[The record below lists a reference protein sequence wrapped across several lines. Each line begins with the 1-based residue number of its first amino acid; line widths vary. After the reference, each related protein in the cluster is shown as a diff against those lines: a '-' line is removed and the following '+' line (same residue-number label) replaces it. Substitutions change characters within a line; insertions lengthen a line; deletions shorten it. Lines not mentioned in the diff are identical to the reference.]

1 LEQTINTQD
10 VILWVHVELLRTA
23 KALKNWGRKHFSGWK
38 ISWAIINI
46 VLSNLERAQE
56 VRLLTPEE
64 MEFKKYLKIKALGI
78 PAMQKARARQHSK
91 LSWIRKGDTNRR
103 FFSNCM
109 QTREGKRLSLA
120 H

>member
-78 PAMQKARARQHSK
+78 AAMQKARARQHSR
-91 LSWIRKGDTNRR
+91 LGWIRKGDTNRH
-103 FFSNCM
+103 FFQLHANARRKK
-109 QTREGKRLSLA
+109 TDF